1 MAYIFDIG
9 VPDPVLFTER
19 PPMTPIQ
26 PTFSTTSYA
35 FGTPN
40 TPDIVGF
47 DNVRG
52 IYISRNGHAWRVDNS
67 TGLWYDMGIA
77 SDYYGTLP
85 GTSTGPGAGSTGSGG
100 YLAIVAL
107 IAALYFMG

>member
-1 MAYIFDIG
+1 MYLASS
-9 VPDPVLFTER
+9 PD
-19 PPMTPIQ
+19 
-26 PTFSTTSYA
+26 YA
-35 FGTPN
+35 FGTPQV
-40 TPDIVGF
+40 PDITGY
-47 DNVRG
+47 DYVRN

-77 SDYYGTLP
+77 SDYYATLSP
-85 GTSTGPGAGSTGSGG
+85 KTSGGSG